1 MSRSDL
7 PFHAKLQQRSFPLP
21 IVGIQ
26 EYYGE
31 DLYDGTALQKE
42 EDQKRKQEMLRR
54 LESLCP
60 ENMLL
65 LNTEIPEDDSPS
77 TNIRVRHVQPMA
89 PGQHTACHNTSAT
102 ELDLQSKKSLALL
115 RRAFFEQTTK
125 IFQNHKGSL
134 VYDVMDDSISRSFQN
149 SDG

>member
-7 PFHAKLQQRSFPLP
+7 PYHTKLQQRSFPLP
-21 IVGIQ
+21 NNVFQ

-31 DLYDGTALQKE
+31 DLYDGTIQLNQ
-42 EDQKRKQEMLRR
+42 EDQKRKEEMLRR
-54 LESLCP
+54 LDSLCP

-65 LNTEIPEDDSPS
+65 LDSEILEDDAPS

-89 PGQHTACHNTSAT
+89 PGRHTACHNISTT
-102 ELDLQSKKSLALL
+102 DLDLQSKKSLTLL

-125 IFQNHKGSL
+125 IFQNYKGSL
-134 VYDVMDDSISRSFQN
+134 VYDVMDDAMSRSFDKN
-149 SDG
+149 DG